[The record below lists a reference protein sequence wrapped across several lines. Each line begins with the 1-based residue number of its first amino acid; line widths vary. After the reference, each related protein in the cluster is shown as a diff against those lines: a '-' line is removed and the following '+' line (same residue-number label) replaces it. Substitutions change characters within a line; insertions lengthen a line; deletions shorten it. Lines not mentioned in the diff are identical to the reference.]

1 MSPTDAVTT
10 AIRPT
15 PRSTATLAANRL
27 SLPEVV
33 AQSIGTVAPSGTPA
47 LVIPVVFAV
56 AGNGTWLA
64 YLFATIALLF
74 VAWSVNQFARHTASP
89 GALYVFAG
97 QGLGG
102 LWGVI
107 AGWSLLIAYLFTA
120 GAVIGGAVN
129 SLLVL
134 AHTFG
139 VQNSD
144 QALTIVVSL
153 AVIAGAWFLA
163 YRDIRLSTRTTLA
176 IELATV
182 VLILVVVIGAV
193 LFVGPVV
200 DKAQF
205 SLEGVGSDQL
215 RLGLVLA
222 FFSFVGFESATTLGA
237 EAKDPHRAIPRA
249 VFVSVLA
256 IGLLFIISAYG
267 LTSIFHGQTVSLDK
281 AEAPL
286 TTAAEGIHIR
296 FVGSLIDLGVALSF
310 FACTLGSI
318 NAGARVLFALS
329 RHGLFHRSASA
340 AHHLNAT
347 PHVAVSLLAVIAIAL
362 SLGLTQ
368 SGHGLLDT
376 FGLLG
381 TIATYGFLFAYILV
395 AAGAPF
401 FLRRIGHYK
410 PWHALVSIITILLL
424 LIPLAGSL
432 YPVPAWPYSILP
444 YIFLGLLALGVAW
457 FLLLKVFS
465 PASLAALEADLVPT
479 SQSEA
484 QVQTQAKVRS

>member
-1 MSPTDAVTT
+1 MSTTDAAT
-10 AIRPT
+10 AALP
-15 PRSTATLAANRL
+15 PAAAAKGALAANRL
-27 SLPEVV
+27 SLPEVI

-47 LVIPVVFAV
+47 LVIPVVFAA

-64 YLFATIALLF
+64 YLFATVALLF
-74 VAWSVNQFARHTASP
+74 VAWSVNQFARHTVNP

-134 AHTFG
+134 AHTVG
-139 VQNSD
+139 LQNAD
-144 QALTIVVSL
+144 QILTVVISL
-153 AVIAGAWFLA
+153 AVIIGAWWLA
-163 YRDIRLSTRTTLA
+163 YRDIRLSTRATLA

-182 VLILVVVIGAV
+182 ALILLVVIGSIAV
-193 LFVGPVV
+193 VGPAV
-200 DKAQF
+200 DKAQL
-205 SLEGVGSDQL
+205 SLEGVGVDQL

-237 EAKDPHRAIPRA
+237 EARDPHRAIPRA

-256 IGLLFIISAYG
+256 IGLLFIVSAYG
-267 LTSIFHGQTVSLDK
+267 LTSVFHPLPVTLDK

-286 TTAAEGIHIR
+286 TTAAQSLHIG
-296 FVGSLIDLGVALSF
+296 FIGNLIDLGVALSF

-318 NAGARVLFALS
+318 NAGARVLYALS
-329 RHGLFHRSASA
+329 RHGLFHRSAST
-340 AHHLNAT
+340 AHRVNAT
-347 PHVAVSLLAVIAIAL
+347 PHIAVTLLAIIAIAL

-368 SGHGLLDT
+368 SGYGLLDA

-381 TIATYGFLFAYILV
+381 TIATYGFLFSYILV
-395 AAGAPF
+395 AAGVPF
-401 FLRRIGHYK
+401 FLRRIGRYR
-410 PWHALVSIITILLL
+410 PWHALVSVITIVLL
-424 LIPLAGSL
+424 LIPLVGSV
-432 YPVPAWPYSILP
+432 YPVPAWPYSVLP
-444 YIFLGLLALGVAW
+444 YIFLGLLVLGVAW
-457 FLLLKVFS
+457 FLILKLAS
-465 PASLAALEADLVPT
+465 PSSLAALEADLLPNSNEGVKP
-479 SQSEA
+479 
-484 QVQTQAKVRS
+484 